1 MVFIKGKTIWPLY
14 IPPQD
19 DELFSSWVCRL
30 AYEHQVKVYTFL
42 KLYFSNEYN
51 YLARN
56 IDLLKPLELTKT
68 LRTHTFLNDL
78 EIDNLFLSSYEG
90 IIFEINTYKTYTKGI
105 LPLGIFNQARRNYG
119 TLYCPLCLNKDI
131 PYFKKKWRL
140 TSSII
145 CVECNIRLKD
155 RCDKCGNPITYHL
168 NNRSINTSE
177 LIHPYSL
184 KFCQCGHDL
193 STITTKDLTPTN
205 KEIDYQLFI
214 NNTIDTGYNQITS
227 YSFLFFDGFFL
238 LVEKYL
244 HDSKENRLRKSLIKK
259 LNRTNIPSQKKN
271 LGLWSLEERRSA
283 ILDVYTLF
291 EDYPDTLNNFLT
303 ENNIHKS
310 YVRNNNNYPY
320 WLLKNFI

>member
-1 MVFIKGKTIWPLY
+1 MVLIKGKTIWPLY

-30 AYEHQVKVYTFL
+30 AYEHQVKIYTFL
-42 KLYFSNEYN
+42 KIYFSNNNN

-56 IDLLKPLELTKT
+56 VDLIKPLEVTTTIRKHT
-68 LRTHTFLNDL
+68 LLEDS
-78 EIDNLFLSSYEG
+78 EIDNLFLSNYEG
-90 IIFEINTYKTYTKGI
+90 IVFEKNTYKTYTKGI
-105 LPLGIFNQARRNYG
+105 LPLGIFNQKRKNYG
-119 TLYCPLCLNKDI
+119 TLYCPLCLSKEL
-131 PYFKKKWRL
+131 PYYRKKWRL
-140 TSSII
+140 TSSLT
-145 CVECNIRLKD
+145 CTECNTRLKD
-155 RCDKCGNPITYHL
+155 RCDKCGNSITYHL

-177 LIHPYSL
+177 IIRPYSL

-193 STITTKDLTPTN
+193 SLLTINDIPPTN
-205 KEIDYQLFI
+205 KEIEYQLLIDNTI
-214 NNTIDTGYNQITS
+214 NNGYNHITPH
-227 YSFLFFDGFFL
+227 SFLFFDGFFL

-244 HDSKENRLRKSLIKK
+244 HDCKENRFRKNLIKK
-259 LNRTNIPSQKKN
+259 LNRINLPSQKKN

-291 EDYPDTLNNFLT
+291 EDYPHTLNTFLT
-303 ENNIHKS
+303 ENCIHKS